1 MHLWH
6 MITNEAACGSIRVAR
21 SGTPK
26 PATARLLCGP
36 QPTNLQLAE
45 VLRKHPK
52 LLLYIG
58 FSRHVRYQKELDTGH
73 FLSLFLNSLFIGS
86 NGQAL
91 LPVAGAHVRD
101 ESLEFIEVDSPM
113 PPEYG
118 AGINLFSPL

>member
-1 MHLWH
+1 MTCTLEEWLS
-6 MITNEAACGSIRVAR
+6 TTEPGLSANS
-21 SGTPK
+21 
-26 PATARLLCGP
+26 L
-36 QPTNLQLAE
+36 
-45 VLRKHPK
+45 
-52 LLLYIG
+52 
-58 FSRHVRYQKELDTGH
+58 